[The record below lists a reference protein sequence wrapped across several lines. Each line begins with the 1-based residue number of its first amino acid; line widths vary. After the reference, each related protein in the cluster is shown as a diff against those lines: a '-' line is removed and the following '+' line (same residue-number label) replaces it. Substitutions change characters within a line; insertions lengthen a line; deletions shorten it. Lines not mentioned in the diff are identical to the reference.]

1 MIGSQDGAPGFK
13 TNLTARQ
20 KQLLVYAD
28 GSCLGNPGPGGWGVV
43 VIEPDGSTR
52 ELCGYDP
59 ATTNNRMELTA
70 AIEGLRSVPPGA
82 QLVLRSDSEYLVKS
96 IKLGWKRNRNH
107 DLWYALDAELAA
119 RKVDLEWVRGH
130 GDDPL
135 NDRADELAN
144 GAARAGVREDA
155 RVPLSSAVAPWL
167 AALLRV
173 PLPQGARASDT
184 GAAVASITPQ
194 PARPSRSTL
203 SAAEKKLV
211 ARLEPALCK
220 GEALRR
226 CTECGHIFVATSS
239 AEAEGEIAPAYCS
252 LAKCQLKARLSG
264 LPKAAP

>member
-1 MIGSQDGAPGFK
+1 
-13 TNLTARQ
+13 LTARQ
-20 KQLLVYAD
+20 EQILVYAD

-43 VIEPDGSTR
+43 IVDPDGSTC

-70 AIEGLRSVPPGA
+70 AIEGLRFVPPGA
-82 QLVLRSDSEYLVKS
+82 QVLLRSDSEYLVKS

-107 DLWYALDAELAA
+107 DLWHALDAELAA

-130 GDDPL
+130 GYDPL

-155 RVPLSSAVAPWL
+155 RVPLGSAIAPWL

-173 PLPQGARASDT
+173 TLPRAARESADGGAVVPHA
-184 GAAVASITPQ
+184 PE
-194 PARPSRSTL
+194 PARPSRATL

-211 ARLEPALCK
+211 GRLEPALCE
-220 GEALRR
+220 GEVLRR
-226 CTECGHIFVATSS
+226 CAECGQIFVAASS
-239 AEAEGEIAPAYCS
+239 AEAADEIAPAYCS
-252 LAKCQLKARLSG
+252 LAKCQLKARLPG
-264 LPKAAP
+264 YPKVAP

>member
-1 MIGSQDGAPGFK
+1 M
-13 TNLTARQ
+13 TARQ

-43 VIEPDGSTR
+43 IVDPDGSTI

-70 AIEGLRSVPPGA
+70 AIEGLRFVPRGV
-82 QLVLRSDSEYLVKS
+82 QVTLRSDSEYLVKS

-107 DLWYALDAELAA
+107 DLWHALDAELAA

-130 GDDPL
+130 GYDPL

-144 GAARAGVREDA
+144 GAARAGVHEDA

-167 AALLRV
+167 AALVRV
-173 PLPQGARASDT
+173 TLPEGVRESADGSAVTSLAPKAERASR
-184 GAAVASITPQ
+184 SI
-194 PARPSRSTL
+194 L
-203 SAAEKKLV
+203 SVAEKRV
-211 ARLEPALCK
+211 VDRLEPALRK

-226 CTECGHIFVATSS
+226 CAECGHIFVAASS
-239 AEAEGEIAPAYCS
+239 AEAADEIAPAYCA

-264 LPKAAP
+264 PPKAAP